1 MKKKIGIVVLA
12 TNSYFILGLR
22 FIKRFQH
29 FYKGE
34 YEIVYYFFS
43 DEDPSPYAPNLNI
56 RYYNQKHTNWRDGT
70 NSKFKNIVNIQY
82 ELRREV
88 DYVYYFDADTNI
100 DKPFTEEWFLG
111 DMVGGEH
118 YGNRDWLANGA
129 GFDRNPVGH
138 SYIPYN
144 TGLPSTY
151 MYGAFFGGT
160 TENMIKFCQTLYEY
174 QIIDQSIGY
183 EPPNNDEGYINAYFH
198 FNPPTYTVPTEKFGF
213 LISDKGGYH
222 EDVRYPETDI
232 SIEKKQLLENKDKI
246 FNIVNKNIVYDIGTN
261 TNV

>member
-1 MKKKIGIVVLA
+1 MKKRIGIVVLA
-12 TNSYFILGLR
+12 TNLYFILGLR
-22 FIKRFQH
+22 FMRRFVH

-34 YEIVYYFFS
+34 CEIVFYFFS
-43 DEDPSPYAPNLNI
+43 DEDPAPYIPDNVKVKF
-56 RYYNQKHTNWRDGT
+56 YNQKHSNWRSGT

-82 ELRREV
+82 ELQREV

-111 DMVGGEH
+111 DMVSGEH

-160 TENMIKFCQTLYEY
+160 TENMINFCQTLYEY
-174 QIIDQSIGY
+174 QI
-183 EPPNNDEGYINAYFH
+183 
-198 FNPPTYTVPTEKFGF
+198 
-213 LISDKGGYH
+213 
-222 EDVRYPETDI
+222 
-232 SIEKKQLLENKDKI
+232 
-246 FNIVNKNIVYDIGTN
+246 
-261 TNV
+261 